1 MLYWCISDQILF
13 CVHFILFISQ
23 HLLAFILENANLIS
37 NLEEF
42 MQKLIKSTMHRLDV
56 KQLIKL
62 LLVIE
67 NGVLNEYL
75 NKFILI
81 QCLYMGG
88 IGIHLNPVI

>member
-1 MLYWCISDQILF
+1 
-13 CVHFILFISQ
+13 
-23 HLLAFILENANLIS
+23 
-37 NLEEF
+37 

-81 QCLYMGG
+81 QCIYMEK
-88 IGIHLNPVI
+88 IGIHLKPVI

>member
-1 MLYWCISDQILF
+1 
-13 CVHFILFISQ
+13 
-23 HLLAFILENANLIS
+23 
-37 NLEEF
+37 
-42 MQKLIKSTMHRLDV
+42 MQKLIKSTMHCLDV

-81 QCLYMGG
+81 LCLYKGE
-88 IGIHLNPVI
+88 IGIHLKPVSARLMAHGPVL

>member
-1 MLYWCISDQILF
+1 MKKF
-13 CVHFILFISQ
+13 
-23 HLLAFILENANLIS
+23 
-37 NLEEF
+37 
-42 MQKLIKSTMHRLDV
+42 IKSTMHCLDV

-81 QCLYMGG
+81 QCLYMGE
-88 IGIHLNPVI
+88 IGIHLKPVI

>member
-1 MLYWCISDQILF
+1 
-13 CVHFILFISQ
+13 
-23 HLLAFILENANLIS
+23 
-37 NLEEF
+37 
-42 MQKLIKSTMHRLDV
+42 MHRLDV

-81 QCLYMGG
+81 QCIYGG
-88 IGIHLNPVI
+88 NRDPS